1 MATIN
6 SSSSTT
12 TNPTP
17 TYKLQLASG
26 AGPVYRDVLQTP
38 ARDCHPS
45 EVPVIDLARIN
56 GNAEERAALAQV
68 IWAAAENTGFF
79 YITNHGIPEE
89 KIAAA
94 HAQAQTFFNQPVE
107 AKARVA
113 HSQSKHFNGWSKRG
127 TARIS
132 PTEPRDHKE
141 GFTIAYDPK
150 YDPETKDLAAVP
162 EEIKPWIHGEDFVW
176 EGTSHL
182 PGFKEDV
189 LGYWQ
194 AQVQLA
200 RRMIRL
206 FALALDVPEDYFDSI
221 TSYPGRFVDLIRVFL
236 RGHST
241 IPTR

>member
-1 MATIN
+1 MATV
-6 SSSSTT
+6 SSSTT
-12 TNPTP
+12 STTPTP

-26 AGPVYRDVLQTP
+26 EGPVYRDVLKTP

-56 GNAEERAALAQV
+56 GSAEERAALAQV
-68 IWAAAENTGFF
+68 IRAAAENTGFF
-79 YITNHGIPEE
+79 YITNHGIPEAT
-89 KIAAA
+89 IAAA
-94 HAQAQTFFNQPVE
+94 HSQAQTFFNQPVE
-107 AKARVA
+107 AKAHVSQ
-113 HSQSKHFNGWSKRG
+113 SQSKHFNGWSKRG

-150 YDPETKDLAAVP
+150 YDPDTKDLDAVP
-162 EEIKPWIHGEDFVW
+162 EDIKPWIHGEDFVW

-221 TSYPGRFVDLIRVFL
+221 TSYPGRFVGFICASSATTTQH
-236 RGHST
+236 G
-241 IPTR
+241 IKA